1 MNQAGN
7 FDLDG
12 PLPWRLVVDTK
23 ACITDIGRSFKR
35 LLPSMKLGDQ
45 LEKHL
50 QIEKV
55 DVALDSLEAISGIAE
70 KLVIARTVQADLVLR
85 GTFFLSPDG
94 DSAMFVAT
102 PLVTDPGDLWSA
114 GIQLTDFAPQEP
126 IADLL
131 FAVQARDSSLMEV
144 REILHR
150 EMLISKNHRAILD
163 SSFDAMITI
172 DLEGRVVSFNNSAVE
187 MFGYSRAETIGR
199 RISNLI
205 IPPELR
211 EAHEKGMQR
220 FREEGVGPVLN
231 QRIEITGQR
240 ADKSTF
246 PLELTIIPFENEGNQ
261 FFTATIRDLTQSKA
275 QQAKLDEAAKQER
288 LLHRELDHRV
298 KNMLAT
304 IVVLSRE
311 AAKHASADR
320 LILVDL
326 SNRIMGFSRIHE
338 LLSKEGG
345 LYLRLDKLIET
356 CIEPFLL
363 EQGETVLIEGP
374 PVNINP
380 SAAVK
385 LVMVFNELATNASK
399 HGSLKHPNGI
409 IKVNWTTSDD
419 SIELSWQET
428 HEGEV
433 PTELEGGFG
442 TMVLA
447 SSIPYEFDG
456 DVSLEPTENGILF
469 KTRIPLDRILP
480 S

>member
-1 MNQAGN
+1 
-7 FDLDG
+7 
-12 PLPWRLVVDTK
+12 
-23 ACITDIGRSFKR
+23 
-35 LLPSMKLGDQ
+35 
-45 LEKHL
+45 
-50 QIEKV
+50 
-55 DVALDSLEAISGIAE
+55 
-70 KLVIARTVQADLVLR
+70 
-85 GTFFLSPDG
+85 
-94 DSAMFVAT
+94 
-102 PLVTDPGDLWSA
+102 
-114 GIQLTDFAPQEP
+114 
-126 IADLL
+126 
-131 FAVQARDSSLMEV
+131 
-144 REILHR
+144 
-150 EMLISKNHRAILD
+150 
-163 SSFDAMITI
+163 
-172 DLEGRVVSFNNSAVE
+172 
-187 MFGYSRAETIGR
+187 
-199 RISNLI
+199 
-205 IPPELR
+205 
-211 EAHEKGMQR
+211 
-220 FREEGVGPVLN
+220 
-231 QRIEITGQR
+231 
-240 ADKSTF
+240 
-246 PLELTIIPFENEGNQ
+246 
-261 FFTATIRDLTQSKA
+261 
-275 QQAKLDEAAKQER
+275 
-288 LLHRELDHRV
+288 

-469 KTRIPLDRILP
+469 KTRIPLDRI
-480 S
+480 